1 MMQTKRISDDLRL
14 VFHFDPKNPDMYCFV
29 LEDTIYGN
37 EIMITSE
44 EMVDLIDSAEEMKKE
59 MLDLTDSVDSVMKM
73 KKDTTL

>member
-37 EIMITSE
+37 EIMITPE
-44 EMVDLIDSAEEMKKE
+44 EMVDLIDSAEKMKKE

>member
-37 EIMITSE
+37 EIMITPE
-44 EMVDLIDSAEEMKKE
+44 EMVDLIDSAEKMKKE
-59 MLDLTDSVDSVMKM
+59 MLDLADSVDSVMKM